1 MRRTSAPALSS
12 TALTRGLVLLRDT
25 DLPLF
30 AYGTMLGLDVLEI
43 VLGRLVERSGDVA
56 ARAQW
61 EVMMADMAKRAE
73 PVARR

>member
-1 MRRTSAPALSS
+1 M
-12 TALTRGLVLLRDT
+12 RDT